1 MSLKLELPSNKKFG
15 YLFSAIFFVSSFYF
29 FYFYNKISGY
39 LFLSLSLI
47 FIIISIVKPILLLP
61 LNKLWMQIGLFLG
74 KIVSPIILGIIFYCL
89 ITPYSI
95 VLKFMGR
102 DELKL
107 KIKKKNSYW
116 LKRND
121 SLNKIDFDKQF

>member
-1 MSLKLELPSNKKFG
+1 MSLKVELPSNKKFG

-29 FYFYNKISGY
+29 FYFDNKIIGY
-39 LFLSLSLI
+39 LFLSLFLI
-47 FIIISIVKPILLLP
+47 FIITSIMKPILLLS

-121 SLNKIDFDKQF
+121 SLSKIDFNKQF